1 MGYLIDTNVL
11 SEMRKGSRG
20 NSHVRAWAVR
30 ARTND
35 LCLSV
40 LVVAEVRRGI
50 ESIRRTDAAQAAV
63 LDAWLVRVVESFGE
77 RILPITLPIADRF
90 ARLSVPDRIP
100 FVDGL
105 LAATAL
111 EHGLVLVT
119 RNLRDV
125 ARTGVRWLDPFEPSP
140 SG

>member
-20 NSHVRAWAVR
+20 NSHVRTWAVR

-63 LDAWLVRVVESFGE
+63 LDDWLVRVVESFGE

-125 ARTGVRWLDPFEPSP
+125 ARTGVRLLDPFEPSP